1 MAKVAVL
8 FPVQHDGPLTRK
20 TLGALANQSFAAWSC
35 FLLDPGEKAEV
46 VGELVRQLGDPR
58 FVAGPAGLTTLA
70 KMMNW
75 AMRSTDADFLLP
87 LPEGVILEPHALER
101 FVAFMASH
109 PQVAVAY
116 SCYAEVKPNGEKEKV
131 QLYPHEGCIHERFDY
146 GYVKFYRTECLR
158 KIGGFRED
166 LVHAAEYDVEL
177 KLGDD
182 FTLELI
188 DEVLYSVEMPAQA
201 DEESAPG
208 ALHSP
213 GKGKYGGFSYVFY
226 PPDVEREV
234 TSVFEDMLRRR
245 GAYIDHETERVPYPS
260 EPYPVM
266 ASVVIPVLN
275 RAKYIGNAIERVLEQ
290 TFQDFEIIV
299 VDNGSTDGTVEI
311 VQEYA
316 KKDPRVRLIR
326 GTGQCIA
333 SALNDG
339 IRAARGKYICQLDSD
354 DEYVPTTL
362 EKMIAHL
369 ESHPKCGLAISYYE
383 LMDENR
389 NKIPGI
395 EPVTHKG
402 YSRNQILRRDGAGA
416 LRVFPKVVLE
426 EMGLYDEQNYGN
438 FGEDY
443 DMVLKVGEKY
453 DVDRVHEVLYRY
465 RRHSD
470 NTDVTRDPLM
480 KIRNKNNARL
490 AALRRRQEINRKLGK
505 LPPHIAEKLDREKS
519 DASAGPRG

>member
-1 MAKVAVL
+1 MEKVVVL
-8 FPVQHDGPLTRK
+8 FPVQHAGELTRK
-20 TLGALANQSFAAWSC
+20 TLEAVKGQSLKEWKCYLLDQGEKGPVVQELLASLADERFAAG
-35 FLLDPGEKAEV
+35 PG
-46 VGELVRQLGDPR
+46 GLV
-58 FVAGPAGLTTLA
+58 TLA

-75 AMRSTDADFLLP
+75 AIGNTQAPYILP
-87 LPEGVILEPHALER
+87 LPEGVILEPQALAR
-101 FVAFMASH
+101 FVEFMETN
-109 PQVAVAY
+109 PQAAVAY
-116 SCYAEVKPNGEKEKV
+116 SCYAEVKPDGTKEKV
-131 QLYPHEGCIHERFDY
+131 QLYPHEGCIHERFDF
-146 GYVKFYRTECLR
+146 GYVKFYRASSLR

-182 FTLELI
+182 YTLELI
-188 DEVLYSVEMPAQA
+188 DEVLYSVEVPQQA
-201 DEESAPG
+201 ETAPG

-226 PPDVEREV
+226 PPDVEKEV
-234 TSVFEDMLRRR
+234 TSVFEDMLKRR
-245 GAYIDHETERVPYPS
+245 GAYIDHETVPVPYPK

-275 RAKYIGNAIERVLEQ
+275 RAKYIGNAIERLLEQ
-290 TFQDFEIIV
+290 TFQDFEVIV

-326 GTGQCIA
+326 GTGNCIA

-362 EKMIAHL
+362 EKMIAHM
-369 ESHPKCGLAISYYE
+369 ESHPKCGLTISYYE

-395 EPVTHKG
+395 EPITHKG

-426 EMGLYDEQNYGN
+426 EMGLYDEKNYGN

-505 LPPHIAEKLDREKS
+505 LPPHIAAKLDQEMAKE
-519 DASAGPRG
+519 AQQQAK

>member
-1 MAKVAVL
+1 MAKVVVL
-8 FPVQHDGPLTRK
+8 FPVQNSGPLARK
-20 TLGALANQSFAAWSC
+20 TLEALKAQTLTDWKCYLLDQGERAQAVQELLSALGDDRFAAG
-35 FLLDPGEKAEV
+35 PG
-46 VGELVRQLGDPR
+46 GLV
-58 FVAGPAGLTTLA
+58 TLA

-75 AMRSTDADFLLP
+75 ALGNTEAQYLLP
-87 LPEGVILEPHALER
+87 LPEGVLLEPQALEKY
-101 FVAFMASH
+101 
-109 PQVAVAY
+109 VAY
-116 SCYAEVKPNGEKEKV
+116 LETNPQAAVVYSSYAEVKPDGSKQKV
-131 QLYPHEGCIHERFDY
+131 QLYPHEGCIHERFDF
-146 GYVKFYRTECLR
+146 GFVKFYRAAYLK

-166 LVHAAEYDVEL
+166 LKHAAEYDVEL

-182 FTLELI
+182 YTLELL
-188 DEVLYSVEMPAQA
+188 DEVLYNVEVPEQA
-201 DEESAPG
+201 EAAPG

-226 PPDVEREV
+226 PPDVEQEV
-234 TSVFEDMLRRR
+234 TSVFEEMLKRR
-245 GAYIDHETERVPYPS
+245 GAYIDHETVPVPYPK

-275 RAKYIGNAIERVLEQ
+275 RAKYIGNAIERCLEQ
-290 TFQDFEIIV
+290 TFKDFEVIV

-326 GTGQCIA
+326 GTGNCIA

-402 YSRNQILRRDGAGA
+402 YTRNQILRRDGAGA

-426 EMGLYDEQNYGN
+426 EMGLYDEKNYGN

-505 LPPHIAEKLDREKS
+505 LPPHIAEKLDREK
-519 DASAGPRG
+519 AKEQQQA